1 MKKSTQLIL
10 CFLTGIVAS
19 SVFYY
24 IKGERTKDDIEISKN
39 ACFFVWEEHGL
50 PTTLGYGNYWDGQNP
65 ECRVFDNGRFRN
77 MNDNE
82 TNSYLVAWETS
93 SYH

>member
-1 MKKSTQLIL
+1 M
-10 CFLTGIVAS
+10 
-19 SVFYY
+19 
-24 IKGERTKDDIEISKN
+24 
-39 ACFFVWEEHGL
+39 

-82 TNSYLVAWETS
+82 TNSYLAAWETS